1 MQTQNLFL
9 YCKYLCAL
17 LLLTGCISAQQAT
30 TSTPDDRL
38 KIVLERLD
46 RTSAKFRSAET
57 DFEWDQYQKVVDETD
72 KQRGKV
78 YFRKVGGDTQMVAEV
93 ADPRQPKTVLFTE
106 GKVQLFQ
113 PKNNHVDVY
122 STGKNKEAFES
133 FLVLGFGGSG
143 RDMLKSFDVT
153 YGGTD
158 KIDGSDTDRLELIP
172 KSDKVKG
179 MFNHIELWI
188 DARGISIQQKLISPE
203 GDYRLNKYSN
213 IVLDNK
219 LSDNLFKLKTNS
231 KTQVDIH

>member
-9 YCKYLCAL
+9 CCRYLSVL

-30 TSTPDDRL
+30 KSTPDDRL
-38 KIVLERLD
+38 KMVLERLD
-46 RTSAKFRSAET
+46 RTAAKFRSAEA
-57 DFEWDQYQKVVDETD
+57 DFEWDQYQKIVDETE
-72 KQRGKV
+72 KQHGEV
-78 YFRKVGGDTQMVAEV
+78 YFRKVGDDTQMVAEV
-93 ADPRQPKTVLFTE
+93 SDPPPPKTVLFTE
-106 GKVQLFQ
+106 GKVQLFR

-143 RDMLKSFDVT
+143 RGMLKSFEVT
-153 YGGTD
+153 YGGPD
-158 KIDGSDTDRLELIP
+158 KIDGADTDRLELVP

-203 GDYRLNKYSN
+203 GDYRLNRYSN
-213 IVLDNK
+213 VVLNK
-219 LSDNLFKLKTNS
+219 KVSDNVFKLKTNS
-231 KTQVDIH
+231 KTQFDIH

>member
-1 MQTQNLFL
+1 MQIQNLFL
-9 YCKYLCAL
+9 CCKYLCAL
-17 LLLTGCISAQQAT
+17 LLLTGSISAQQAT
-30 TSTPDDRL
+30 TSPSDDRL

-57 DFEWDQYQKVVDETD
+57 DFEWDQYQKVVDETE

-93 ADPRQPKTVLFTE
+93 SDPPPQKTVLFTG
-106 GKVQLFQ
+106 GKVQLFI
-113 PKNNHVDVY
+113 PKNNHVDEY

-153 YGGTD
+153 YGGMD
-158 KIDGSDTDRLELIP
+158 KIDGVDTDRLELAP

-188 DARGISIQQKLISPE
+188 DARGISIQQKLISPG

-213 IVLDNK
+213 IVLDKK

>member
-1 MQTQNLFL
+1 MQTQSRFL
-9 YCKYLCAL
+9 CCKRLCVL
-17 LLLTGCISAQQAT
+17 LLLTGCVSAQQAT
-30 TSTPDDRL
+30 TSQPDDRL
-38 KIVLERLD
+38 KMVLERLD
-46 RTSAKFRSAET
+46 RTAAKFRSAEA
-57 DFEWDQYQKVVDETD
+57 DFEWDQYQKVVDEIE

-78 YFRKVGGDTQMVAEV
+78 SFRKAGDDTQMVAEV
-93 ADPRQPKTVLFTE
+93 TDPPPPKIVLFSE

-113 PKNNHVDVY
+113 PNTNHVDVY
-122 STGKNKEAFES
+122 STGKNREAFES
-133 FLVLGFGGSG
+133 FLVLGFGGTG

-158 KIDGSDTDRLELIP
+158 KIDGVDTDRLELVP

-213 IVLDNK
+213 IVLDKK

-231 KTQVDIH
+231 KTQIDIH

>member
-1 MQTQNLFL
+1 VLLF
-9 YCKYLCAL
+9 
-17 LLLTGCISAQQAT
+17 LTGCVSAQQAA
-30 TSTPDDRL
+30 TSQPDDRL
-38 KIVLERLD
+38 KMVLERLD
-46 RTSAKFRSAET
+46 RTSAHFQSAET
-57 DFEWDQYQKVVDETD
+57 DFEWDQYQKIVDETD

-78 YFRKVGGDTQMVAEV
+78 YFRKAGHDTQMVAEV
-93 ADPRQPKTVLFTE
+93 RDPPPPKTVLFTE
-106 GKVQLFQ
+106 GKVQLFI
-113 PKNNHVDVY
+113 PKNNHVDAY

-143 RDMLKSFDVT
+143 RDMVKSFDVT

-158 KIDGSDTDRLELIP
+158 KIDGTDTDRLELVP
-172 KSDKVKG
+172 KSDKVRG

-213 IVLDNK
+213 IVLDKK

-231 KTQVDIH
+231 RTQVDVH

>member
-1 MQTQNLFL
+1 MQTQNRSL
-9 YCKYLCAL
+9 YCKCLCVL
-17 LLLTGCISAQQAT
+17 LLLTGCICAQQAM
-30 TSTPDDRL
+30 TSPPDDRL
-38 KIVLERLD
+38 KMVLDRLD
-46 RTSAKFRSAET
+46 RTSAKFRSAEA
-57 DFEWDQYQKVVDETD
+57 DFEWDQYLKVVDQTD

-78 YFRKVGGDTQMVAEV
+78 YFRKAGDDTQMVAEV

-113 PKNNHVDVY
+113 PNNNHVDVY

-153 YGGTD
+153 YGGPD
-158 KIDGSDTDRLELIP
+158 KIDGADTDRLELVP
-172 KSDKVKG
+172 KSDKVKA

-213 IVLDNK
+213 IVLDKK

>member
-9 YCKYLCAL
+9 RRKYLCVL
-17 LLLTGCISAQQAT
+17 FLLTGCVSAQQAT
-30 TSTPDDRL
+30 KSQPDDRL
-38 KIVLERLD
+38 KMVLERLD
-46 RTSAKFRSAET
+46 RTAAGFRSAEA

-72 KQRGKV
+72 KQHGKV
-78 YFRKVGGDTQMVAEV
+78 CFRRVGDDTQMVANV
-93 ADPRQPKTVLFTE
+93 SDPPPSKTVLFTE
-106 GKVQLFQ
+106 AKVQLFQ
-113 PKNNHVDVY
+113 SNTNHVDVY
-122 STGKNKEAFES
+122 STGKSKEAFES

-153 YGGTD
+153 YGGPD
-158 KIDGSDTDRLELIP
+158 KIDGVDTDRLELVP

-213 IVLDNK
+213 IVLDKK

>member
-1 MQTQNLFL
+1 MRTQNLFL
-9 YCKYLCAL
+9 YCKYLCVL
-17 LLLTGCISAQQAT
+17 LLLTSGISAQQAT

-38 KIVLERLD
+38 KMVLDRLD

-57 DFEWDQYQKVVDETD
+57 DFEWDQYQKIVDETE

-78 YFRKVGGDTQMVAEV
+78 YFRKVGDDTQMVAEV
-93 ADPRQPKTVLFTE
+93 TDPPPPKTVLFTD
-106 GKVQLFQ
+106 GKVQLFL
-113 PKNNHVDVY
+113 NNHVDEY

-153 YGGTD
+153 YGGPD
-158 KIDGSDTDRLELIP
+158 KIDGVDTDRLELVP
-172 KSDKVKG
+172 KSDRVKG
-179 MFNHIELWI
+179 MFSHIELWI

-213 IVLDNK
+213 IVLEKK